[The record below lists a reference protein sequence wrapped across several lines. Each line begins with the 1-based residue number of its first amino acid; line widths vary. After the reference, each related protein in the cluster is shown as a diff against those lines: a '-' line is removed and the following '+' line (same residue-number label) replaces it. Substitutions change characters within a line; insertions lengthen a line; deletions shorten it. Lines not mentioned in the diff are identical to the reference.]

1 MFRFFSHAPSS
12 DATLSHGPLAVR
24 AIAWTMLAAVF
35 AWFAPPTA
43 DAQTILTRPYEPST
57 ASVEVVHPTYAADS
71 LGLGTS
77 AAFVSASYTLNE
89 NIEAVAELPV
99 ARVDAGSVTA
109 TRLGNPFVGFL
120 FSSTSL
126 PLLIEMGVRLPVA
139 DGSAATELGSFS
151 DAGRGAAFIKEE
163 FAIHT
168 LGNTRVQLGRNT
180 TLRLRGG
187 GVYSVYPVPD
197 DAGGERNERDFRL
210 RYAAQL
216 WREGDPLV
224 LGLTFTGRGT
234 VTAPGSYNQKSVHYL
249 AGTVILD
256 VGRVMPGLTV
266 GVPFNK
272 DVRETAGAVVS
283 LSVGVRLPY

>member
-1 MFRFFSHAPSS
+1 MSRFFSFVHPTASSVAGGVMAWTTVALMLLGLFAPS
-12 DATLSHGPLAVR
+12 L
-24 AIAWTMLAAVF
+24 
-35 AWFAPPTA
+35 A
-43 DAQTILTRPYEPST
+43 DAQTILTLPYEPST
-57 ASVEVVHPTYAADS
+57 VSVEVVHPTYAADS

-77 AAFVSASYTLNE
+77 AAFVTASYTLNE
-89 NIEAVAELPV
+89 NVEVTAELPV
-99 ARVDAGSVTA
+99 ARVDAGSVSA
-109 TRLGNPFVGFL
+109 TRLGNPFAGFL

-126 PLLIEMGVRLPVA
+126 PVLFELGVRLPVA
-139 DGSAATELGSFS
+139 DGSAATELGTFT
-151 DAGRGAAFIKEE
+151 DAGRGSAFIEKE
-163 FAIHT
+163 FAVHG
-168 LGNTRVQLGRNT
+168 LGNTRLQLGRNT

-197 DAGGERNERDFRL
+197 ADGGERNERDFRL

-234 VTAPGSYNQKSVHYL
+234 LTAPGTYDKKSVHYL
-249 AGTVILD
+249 AGTAIVD

-272 DVRETAGAVVS
+272 EVRDTATTIVS
-283 LSVGVRLPY
+283 LSLGVRLPY

>member
-1 MFRFFSHAPSS
+1 MSRFLFVHPTASSTARQVIACTVLALALCVVAP
-12 DATLSHGPLAVR
+12 R
-24 AIAWTMLAAVF
+24 M
-35 AWFAPPTA
+35 A

-57 ASVEVVHPTYAADS
+57 ASVEVVHPTYEADS

-77 AAFVSASYTLNE
+77 AAFVTASYTLNE
-89 NIEAVAELPV
+89 NIEIAAELPV
-99 ARVDAGSVTA
+99 ARVDAGGVTA
-109 TRLGNPFVGFL
+109 TRLGNPFAGFL
-120 FSSTSL
+120 FSSTDL
-126 PLLIEMGVRLPVA
+126 PLLIELGVRLPVA
-139 DGSAATELGSFS
+139 DGSAATELGTFA
-151 DAGRGAAFIKEE
+151 DAGRGSAFIEEE
-163 FAIHT
+163 FAVHG
-168 LGNTRVQLGRNT
+168 LGNTRAQLTRNV

-197 DAGGERNERDFRL
+197 AEGGERNERDFRL

-224 LGLTFTGRGT
+224 LGLTFTGRAT
-234 VTAPGSYNQKSVHYL
+234 LTAPGTYTEKSVHHL
-249 AGTVILD
+249 AGTAILD

-272 DVRETAGAVVS
+272 EVRGTAGAIVS